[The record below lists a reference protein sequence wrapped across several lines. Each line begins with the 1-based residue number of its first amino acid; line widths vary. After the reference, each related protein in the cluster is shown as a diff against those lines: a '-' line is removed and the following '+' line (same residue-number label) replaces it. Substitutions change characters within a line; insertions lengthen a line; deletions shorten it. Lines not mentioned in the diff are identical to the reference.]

1 MDRNGDGLLNVKEV
15 VAALGLTCTAEITQ
29 RLRLM
34 YILHLPPLL
43 PTADIESP
51 TLSGTLWT
59 KMCFKIVWKKATGVC
74 WKPCGPRSL
83 SAVNFFV

>member
-1 MDRNGDGLLNVKEV
+1 MDRNGDGLLNVREV

-51 TLSGTLWT
+51 TLSG
-59 KMCFKIVWKKATGVC
+59 
-74 WKPCGPRSL
+74 SL
-83 SAVNFFV
+83 

>member
-51 TLSGTLWT
+51 TLSGSLWT
-59 KMCFKIVWKKATGVC
+59 KMCLKLYEEKQLVFVENHVNLDL
-74 WKPCGPRSL
+74 L
-83 SAVNFFV
+83 SAVNLFV